1 MRILVTGGAGFIG
14 SHIVDRYLQEGH
26 QVAIVDDLSTGRREN
41 VNRAASFHKISIT
54 DERAVRRVFDDER
67 PQVVNHHAAQMD
79 VRRSVAEPQFDAQTN
94 IIGVL
99 NVLEAALAVGVHRF
113 IFASSGGAIY
123 GQAATLPTP
132 EDVPLAPISHY
143 GASKLSGE
151 VYFDLYERLHNTQT
165 TILRYANV
173 YGPRQNPRGEA
184 GVNAIFANLMLRGQ
198 RPTIFGRGDKT
209 RDYVF
214 VADVVEANL
223 RALHEGA
230 GHALN
235 IGTGV
240 QTTDQEVYDAVA
252 AAVGFTEPPVY
263 GTERAGDVHH
273 SCLDARRARDE
284 LGWKP
289 TVEFREGVRRT
300 VEYQRE
306 HERR

>member
-1 MRILVTGGAGFIG
+1 MKILVTGGAGFIG

-26 QVAIVDDLSTGRREN
+26 EVAVVDDLSTGRREN
-41 VNRAASFHKISIT
+41 LNPAASFHRVSIA
-54 DERAVRRVFDDER
+54 DERALRRVFEDER
-67 PQVVNHHAAQMD
+67 PEVVNHHAAQMD

-94 IIGVL
+94 IIGVI
-99 NVLEAALAVGVHRF
+99 NVIEAALAVGAHRF

-123 GQAATLPTP
+123 GDAPLRPTP
-132 EDVPLAPISHY
+132 EDAPLAPISHY
-143 GASKLSGE
+143 GASKLAGE
-151 VYFDLYERLHNTQT
+151 VYFGLYRRLHSIPT

-184 GVNAIFANLMLRGQ
+184 GVNAIFANLMLRGE

-209 RDYVF
+209 RDYVY
-214 VADVVEANL
+214 VSDVVEANV
-223 RALHEGA
+223 RALHRGTGEV
-230 GHALN
+230 LN

-240 QTTDQEVYDAVA
+240 PTTDQEVYDAVA
-252 AAVGFTEPPVY
+252 AAVGFTAPPIY
-263 GTERAGDVHH
+263 GPERPGDVRH

-284 LGWKP
+284 LGWEP

>member
-1 MRILVTGGAGFIG
+1 MKILVTGGAGFIG
-14 SHIVDRYLQEGH
+14 SHIVDRYLLEGH
-26 QVAIVDDLSTGRREN
+26 EVAVVDDLSTGRREN
-41 VNRAASFHKISIT
+41 LNPAASFHQVSIT
-54 DERAVRRVFDDER
+54 DERALRRVFEDER
-67 PQVVNHHAAQMD
+67 PEVVNHHAAQMD

-94 IIGVL
+94 IIGVI
-99 NVLEAALAVGVHRF
+99 NVIEAALAVGAHRF

-123 GQAATLPTP
+123 GDAPIRPTP
-132 EDVPLAPISHY
+132 EDAPLAPISHY
-143 GASKLSGE
+143 GASKLAGE
-151 VYFDLYERLHNTQT
+151 VYFGLYRRLHNIQT

-184 GVNAIFANLMLRGQ
+184 GVNAIFANLMLRGE

-209 RDYVF
+209 RDYVY
-214 VADVVEANL
+214 VSDVVEANV
-223 RALHEGA
+223 RALHRGA
-230 GHALN
+230 GQVLN

-240 QTTDQEVYDAVA
+240 PTTDQEVYDAVA
-252 AAVGFTEPPVY
+252 AAVGFPAPPIY
-263 GTERAGDVHH
+263 GSERPGDVRH

-284 LGWKP
+284 LGWEP

>member
-1 MRILVTGGAGFIG
+1 MKILVTGGAGFIG

-26 QVAIVDDLSTGRREN
+26 EVAVVDDLSTGRREN
-41 VNRAASFHKISIT
+41 LNPAASFHQVSIT
-54 DERAVRRVFDDER
+54 DERALRRVFEDER
-67 PQVVNHHAAQMD
+67 PEVVNHHAAQMD

-94 IIGVL
+94 IIGVI
-99 NVLEAALAVGVHRF
+99 NVIEAALAVGAHRF

-123 GQAATLPTP
+123 GDAPIRPTP
-132 EDVPLAPISHY
+132 EDAPLAPISHY
-143 GASKLSGE
+143 GASKLAGE
-151 VYFDLYERLHNTQT
+151 VYFGLYRRLHNIQT

-184 GVNAIFANLMLRGQ
+184 GVNAIFANLMLRGE

-209 RDYVF
+209 RDYVY
-214 VADVVEANL
+214 VSDVVEANV
-223 RALHEGA
+223 RALHRGA
-230 GHALN
+230 GQVLN

-240 QTTDQEVYDAVA
+240 PTTDQEVYDAVA
-252 AAVGFTEPPVY
+252 AAVGFPAPPIY
-263 GTERAGDVHH
+263 GPERPGDVRH

-284 LGWKP
+284 LGWEP